1 MLDSGSSP
9 LQGVSP
15 GHFTV
20 WGWRPLEPLRLS
32 SEDSVV
38 MGVEAVANS
47 KIGGHKVRGI
57 SGGERRRAAVGVGD
71 LLAKLIPVASTVL
84 C

>member
-1 MLDSGSSP
+1 M
-9 LQGVSP
+9 
-15 GHFTV
+15 
-20 WGWRPLEPLRLS
+20 
-32 SEDSVV
+32 

-47 KIGGHKVRGI
+47 KIGGHKFRGI